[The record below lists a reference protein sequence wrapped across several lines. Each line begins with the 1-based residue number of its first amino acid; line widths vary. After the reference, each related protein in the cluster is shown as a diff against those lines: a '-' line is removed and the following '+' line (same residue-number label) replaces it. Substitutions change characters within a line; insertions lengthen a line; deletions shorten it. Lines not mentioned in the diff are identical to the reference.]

1 MGTNVSIRPSA
12 LGTKGLLLFCA
23 MELAFLATNYSNLFF
38 MVLAFSAVLG
48 VLGAVWSIRNVQGL
62 RIDDVTLGMAAA
74 DTSRAIQL
82 QVDGGKRARFDLTF
96 EMPLHGGVQAI
107 GYAPLVRGHA
117 TVHDAMPGQPRSLQ
131 QMQHV
136 HVRSRFP
143 FGFFI
148 ARTRLPVDGE
158 VITHPKPVPFGDEGG
173 RHAASDDG
181 SLLIAGRG
189 STLAGL
195 RAFRQGDMLGD
206 VHWKATAR
214 RGNAVVKERERESDP
229 EVDVVLD
236 RRCDPASLESA
247 LSQLTSLVMAA
258 RHGCPLRI
266 YSQGV
271 EMLVD
276 PDRGGAK
283 DALRWLAEAGPVAAI
298 AGEPPGP
305 RSAIQL
311 PTSGRL
317 TR

>member
-1 MGTNVSIRPSA
+1 MGTPVSIRPSA

-48 VLGAVWSIRNVQGL
+48 VLGVLWAIRNVRGL
-62 RIDDVTLGMAAA
+62 RIEDITLGMAAA
-74 DTSRAIQL
+74 DTSRVIQV
-82 QVDGGKRARFDLTF
+82 QVDGGRRVRFDLTL
-96 EMPLHGGVQAI
+96 EAPMHGGLQPI
-107 GYAPLVRGHA
+107 GYAPLVRGQ
-117 TVHDAMPGQPRSLQ
+117 TMVRDAMPSQPRSLQ
-131 QMQHV
+131 QLEHV
-136 HVRSRFP
+136 HIRSRFP

-148 ARTRLPVDGE
+148 ARVRLPVDAE
-158 VITHPKPVPFGDEGG
+158 VITHPKPIPFGDDGEGL
-173 RHAASDDG
+173 AASEDG
-181 SLLIAGRG
+181 AQLTAGRG

-236 RRCDPASLESA
+236 RRCDPAALENA

-258 RHGCPLRI
+258 RHGCPLRL
-266 YSQGV
+266 YSQGI

-283 DALRWLAEAGPVAAI
+283 DALRWLAEAGPVAAV

-305 RSAIQL
+305 RTAIQL